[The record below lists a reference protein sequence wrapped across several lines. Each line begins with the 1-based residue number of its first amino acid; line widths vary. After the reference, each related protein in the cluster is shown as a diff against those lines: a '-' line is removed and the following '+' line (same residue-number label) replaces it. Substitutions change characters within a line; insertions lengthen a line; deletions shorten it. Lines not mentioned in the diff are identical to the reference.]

1 VRTRIE
7 TKRLVALVL
16 GVALIATVV
25 GFVIW
30 GDVGDPDVSGDE
42 IAVVEDAPD
51 GEISQEDFDAA
62 LEQAASNLNLQQV
75 PPPDN
80 PQYEQVKQAA
90 LAQLIQTRWI
100 RGEAAERGIEPADRD
115 IDQQLDQI
123 IQTQLGGQQGYE
135 QFLKQ
140 SPYTE
145 EDVREVAEISLLST
159 RIQEESVPT
168 TAPEVSE
175 AEIEENYE
183 ATVEQYVEP
192 ATRDVRQILNRE
204 QAKVEQAKQMLEQD
218 DSAQSWKRVAERY
231 STDDAT
237 SSQGGLRRDVVQGQS
252 EPALDAQIFTA
263 PVGELVGPFQGDGGW
278 YLIQV
283 VAEQPERTTP
293 LSEVSDQIHQQIQQG
308 KQAEISAAFQ
318 EDFLTKW
325 RSRTFCADE
334 YAGDLCANSP
344 PAADTCPTD
353 DPAER
358 ERAEP
363 EVLEQGCE
371 APVTQ
376 RPVVDP
382 GDTFVAAGGQP
393 NAKYQDVQRPL
404 PAGVTTTPPPGTV
417 PLGPQGA
424 PPVPPG

>member
-1 VRTRIE
+1 ME

-16 GVALIATVV
+16 GVALVATIV
-25 GFVIW
+25 GFLIW
-30 GDVGDPDVSGDE
+30 GDVGDPDVSSDQ

-51 GEISQEDFDAA
+51 GEITQEDFDQA
-62 LEQAASNLNLQQV
+62 LEQAASNLGLNQV
-75 PPPDN
+75 PAEDN
-80 PQYEQVKQAA
+80 PQYEQVEQAA

-123 IQTQLGGQQGYE
+123 IQTQLGGQQAYE
-135 QFLKQ
+135 RFLRE
-140 SPYTE
+140 SAYTE
-145 EDVREVAEISLLST
+145 EDVREVAEITLLST
-159 RIQEESVPT
+159 RIQQESVPT

-183 ATVEQYVEP
+183 ATADQYVEP
-192 ATRDVRQILNRE
+192 ASRDVRQILNRDRA
-204 QAKVEQAKQMLEQD
+204 QVEQARQMLEQD
-218 DSAQSWKRVAERY
+218 DSAQSWNQVAERF

-237 SSQGGLRRDVVQGQS
+237 ASQGGLRRQVVQGQS

-263 PVGELVGPFQGDGGW
+263 PVGQLVGPFQGDAGW

-283 VAEQPERTTP
+283 VSEQPERTTP
-293 LSEVSDQIHQQIQQG
+293 LSEVSDQIRQQIQQG

-325 RSRTFCADE
+325 RSRTFCAE
-334 YAGDLCANSP
+334 QFAGELCANAPP
-344 PAADTCPTD
+344 PADICPTD

-358 ERAEP
+358 ERADAQL
-363 EVLEQGCE
+363 LEQGCE
-371 APVTQ
+371 APVAQ

-382 GDTFVAAGGQP
+382 GDTFVPPGGQP
-393 NAKYQDVQRPL
+393 NARFQGVQRPT
-404 PAGVTTTPPPGTV
+404 PPGVTTTPPPGTV
-417 PLGPQGA
+417 PLGPGGA

>member
-1 VRTRIE
+1 ME

-16 GVALIATVV
+16 GVALVATLL

-30 GDVGDPDVSGDE
+30 GDIGDPDVSDDQ

-51 GEISQEDFDAA
+51 GEITQEEFDAA
-62 LEQAASNLNLQQV
+62 LEQAASNLNLNGV

-90 LAQLIQTRWI
+90 LAQVIQTRWI
-100 RGEAAERGIEPADRD
+100 RGEAAERGIEPAERD
-115 IDQQLDQI
+115 IDQQLNQI

-135 QFLKQ
+135 RFLEE

-175 AEIEENYE
+175 AEIEQNYE
-183 ATVEQYVEP
+183 ATIEQYLEP
-192 ATRDVRQILNRE
+192 ATRDVRQILNRDR
-204 QAKVEQAKQMLEQD
+204 AKVEQALSMLEQD
-218 DSAQSWKRVAERY
+218 DSAQSWNRVAERF
-231 STDDAT
+231 SSDDAT

-263 PVGELVGPFQGDGGW
+263 PVGQLVGPFQGDSGW

-293 LSEVSDQIHQQIQQG
+293 LSEVSDQIRQQIQQG

-325 RSRTFCADE
+325 QSRTFCEDE
-334 YAGDLCANSP
+334 FVGDLCANAP
-344 PAADTCPTD
+344 PPPDICPTD
-353 DPAER
+353 DPRER

-363 EVLEQGCE
+363 ELLEQGCE

-376 RPVVDP
+376 RPVVEP
-382 GDTFVAAGGQP
+382 GDTYVAPGGQP
-393 NAKYQDVQRPL
+393 NAKYQGVQRPT
-404 PAGVTTTPPPGTV
+404 PAGVTTTPPPGAL
-417 PLGPQGA
+417 PLGPGGA